1 MSGTLCSG
9 KDMVLLTIAGNLDVR
24 YLETLLKRCH
34 ATGTILKLLCK
45 QLSPISAPT
54 LGWLLVVI
62 AILPEADVQSKPAVA
77 EHQTAITVEV

>member
-1 MSGTLCSG
+1 MSGTLCSVQ
-9 KDMVLLTIAGNLDVR
+9 DMVLLTIAGNLEVR

-34 ATGTILKLLCK
+34 ATGKLLCK